1 MSLTTRVRNSHGK
14 CSMQNVQMPEQNF
27 MMLKSTFDLFDRD
40 GGGEVDTDEVTLTF
54 VCVHDMRRRVRPR
67 ICN

>member
-1 MSLTTRVRNSHGK
+1 
-14 CSMQNVQMPEQNF
+14 MQNVQMPEQNF